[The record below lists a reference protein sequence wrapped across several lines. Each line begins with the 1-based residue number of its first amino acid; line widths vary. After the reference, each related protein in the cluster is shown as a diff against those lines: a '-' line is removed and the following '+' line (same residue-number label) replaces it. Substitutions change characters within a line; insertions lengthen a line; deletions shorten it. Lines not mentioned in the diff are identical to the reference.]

1 MIAPDGAPDGRRTL
15 FLMVAR
21 GGSKGIPGKNLKPL
35 AGRSL
40 IAWKAAGARRSRY
53 CDRILLSTDSEAI
66 REEARAQGVDAP
78 FLRPAHLATDE
89 ASSTDVVAHA
99 MDWVEANEGRAYD
112 EVMLLEPTAPFTRPT
127 DYDGAIDLLR
137 ARDAALV
144 VGMREV
150 EVNPIFVGPL
160 DAEDRITRIMEQ
172 MEAAR
177 GLRRQDQPTL
187 YTMNAALY
195 CFTWDSFR
203 RHGRIYAE
211 KDRSHGWVMDDLHS
225 VEIDRPVDLAWAEFV
240 AERGLVDTS
249 IWQ

>member
-1 MIAPDGAPDGRRTL
+1 
-15 FLMVAR
+15 MVAR

-40 IAWKAAGARRSRY
+40 IAWKAAGARRSRH
-53 CDRILLSTDSEAI
+53 CDRILISTDSEEI
-66 REEARAQGVDAP
+66 RAEALRHGVEAP
-78 FLRPAHLATDE
+78 FLRPPHLATDT
-89 ASSTDVVAHA
+89 ASSASVITHA
-99 MDWVEANEGRAYD
+99 MDWLEEHEGRRYD
-112 EVMLLEPTAPFTRPT
+112 EIVLLEPTAPFARPA

-137 ARDAALV
+137 EKQGSLV

-160 DAEDRITRIMEQ
+160 DAEGRITAIMRQ
-172 MEAAR
+172 MEKAA
-177 GLRRQDQPTL
+177 GLRRQDQPSF

-203 RHGRIYAE
+203 THGAIYAE
-211 KDRSHGWVMDDLHS
+211 PDRSYAWVMDDLHS
-225 VEIDRPVDLAWAEFV
+225 VEIDRPIDLAWAEFL
-240 AERGLVDTS
+240 AERDLVDAS